1 VATSGEQYELFLT
14 LAVPR
19 IGAARYGF
27 ELADPAEREAAVSDA
42 LVPLAVDA
50 ALLGA
55 EGLRELAMAIVHN
68 SRAPTLAVEEALL
81 ELEQATEELGHA
93 DASGARVDE
102 TRLRHLA
109 RALISNGPRPTSP
122 APVAHPRPAIT
133 APDRAARPH
142 PAPASSPPRA
152 DAATEQPTDESDSV
166 WQPTL
171 ADDML
176 AAFLDECGERTDS
189 LSERLLRLEQN
200 AGDRELISEIFR
212 DLHTLKGSSAFAGLT
227 KMNRVAHQA
236 EDLIG
241 ALREGRRQVDRGVV
255 DVLLEALDVLRTI
268 VARARAGERL
278 DMDVRGL
285 LARLAEPSLAK
296 AQGPGVGG
304 RGSVGGE
311 VRDEGASTSSV
322 VAASSPAAAAAPA
335 AQSTLRIE
343 FEKVDHLLNL
353 VGEVVLARGRLST
366 ASEVQSTILREVG
379 AVRKRLSLMPG
390 LNGSAA
396 TLNDELERLERVLRE
411 TFGEVELG
419 LGGLG
424 LAVGQLR
431 DTVMKLR
438 MVPIARLFSK
448 YQRTVRELANKLG
461 KEISVE
467 LVGADTE
474 LDKVLVERLEDP
486 LLHLVRNAA
495 DHGIEPPDERAA
507 AGKARAG
514 RVVLSAT
521 QSGGQ
526 IVVSIRDDGRG
537 LDAQKL
543 KRKALEKGLLTPDE
557 ADALDTEQCYE
568 LIFRAGFS
576 TAEHVSDVSGRG
588 VGMDVVREAIARLKG
603 DIRITSELG
612 KGTTLELSLPLTLA
626 ITQVLTARA
635 GGELLAIPLDAVVS
649 AQTVQPGDLE
659 RVATGTCIRIGSALI
674 QVVDLA
680 EVLGLSGGA
689 SLGDEQA
696 AAVVIVRLGQS
707 ELALLVQQV
716 LGRHEVVIKA
726 LGPLLAAAPCTAGAA
741 LIGER
746 MVLVVD
752 LVDVGARALSGKS
765 SQPRVRPRAVSGT
778 RAKILVAEDS
788 PLIRDAIRRELTRA
802 GFEVTVAEDGEQA
815 LRLARAGRF
824 DAVSSDVMMPKMD
837 GYELVRALRQEPGY
851 RQVPIVMVTS
861 KDARI
866 DAIKGYDAGADA
878 YLGKP
883 AEADELVRTLDAL
896 LRRKH

>member
-1 VATSGEQYELFLT
+1 MATSGEQYELFLT

-27 ELADPAEREAAVSDA
+27 EIADASEREAAVSDA
-42 LVPLAVDA
+42 LLPLAVDA

-81 ELEQATEELGHA
+81 ELEQATEELGHG

-102 TRLRHLA
+102 TRLRDLA
-109 RALISNGPRPTSP
+109 RALISNGPRPPPP
-122 APVAHPRPAIT
+122 APAARKEPAVSP
-133 APDRAARPH
+133 PDRAAPPH
-142 PAPASSPPRA
+142 PPAESPARA
-152 DAATEQPTDESDSV
+152 GPSAEPATDESDSI

-171 ADDML
+171 AEDML

-200 AGDRELISEIFR
+200 AGDRELINEIFR

-227 KMNRVAHQA
+227 KMNRIAHQA

-255 DVLLEALDVLRTI
+255 DVLLEALDALRGI
-268 VARARAGERL
+268 VTKARAGERL
-278 DMDVRGL
+278 DMDVRSL
-285 LARLAEPSLAK
+285 LARLADPSVPKAEGSGLSAQGAVGGGDKAEGPRAGAPSTPSLA
-296 AQGPGVGG
+296 PPP
-304 RGSVGGE
+304 
-311 VRDEGASTSSV
+311 TS
-322 VAASSPAAAAAPA
+322 

-366 ASEVQSTILREVG
+366 ASEVQTTILREVG
-379 AVRKRLSLMPG
+379 AVRKRLSLTPG
-390 LNGSAA
+390 SSGSPAP
-396 TLNDELERLERVLRE
+396 LNDELERLERVLRE

-461 KEISVE
+461 KEITVE

-495 DHGIEPPDERAA
+495 DHGVEPPDERAA
-507 AGKARAG
+507 AGKPRAG

-537 LDAQKL
+537 LDAEKL
-543 KRKALEKGLLTPDE
+543 KRKALEKGLLTPEE

-603 DIRITSELG
+603 DIHITSELG

-635 GGELLAIPLDAVVS
+635 GGEVLAIPLDAVIS
-649 AQTVQPGDLE
+649 AQTVLPGDLE
-659 RVATGTCIRIGSALI
+659 RVATGTCIRIGSSLI

-696 AAVVIVRLGQS
+696 TAVVIVRLGQS

-752 LVDVGARALSGKS
+752 LVDVGTRALSGKS
-765 SQPRVRPRAVSGT
+765 SAPRVRPRAVSGT

-815 LRLARAGRF
+815 LRLARAERY

-837 GYELVRALRQEPGY
+837 GYELVRALRREPGY

-883 AEADELVRTLDAL
+883 AEADELVLTLDSL
-896 LRRKH
+896 LRRQH

>member
-1 VATSGEQYELFLT
+1 
-14 LAVPR
+14 LA
-19 IGAARYGF
+19 
-27 ELADPAEREAAVSDA
+27 E
-42 LVPLAVDA
+42 
-50 ALLGA
+50 
-55 EGLRELAMAIVHN
+55 
-68 SRAPTLAVEEALL
+68 
-81 ELEQATEELGHA
+81 
-93 DASGARVDE
+93 
-102 TRLRHLA
+102 
-109 RALISNGPRPTSP
+109 
-122 APVAHPRPAIT
+122 
-133 APDRAARPH
+133 
-142 PAPASSPPRA
+142 
-152 DAATEQPTDESDSV
+152 
-166 WQPTL
+166 
-171 ADDML
+171 DML
-176 AAFLDECGERTDS
+176 AAFLDECSERTDS
-189 LSERLLRLEQN
+189 LAERLLRLEQN
-200 AGDRELISEIFR
+200 ADDRALIGEIFR

-227 KMNRVAHQA
+227 KMNRIAHRA

-241 ALREGRRQVDRGVV
+241 ALREGRRKVDRGVV
-255 DVLLEALDVLRTI
+255 DVLLEALDVLRGI
-268 VARARAGERL
+268 VNKARAGERL

-285 LARLAEPSLAK
+285 LARLADPSIPKVEEAGVRG
-296 AQGPGVGG
+296 QGSGG
-304 RGSVGGE
+304 GAGRK
-311 VRDEGASTSSV
+311 EGASSSSV
-322 VAASSPAAAAAPA
+322 VAASSAPA
-335 AQSTLRIE
+335 SAAGVATAQSTLRIE

-353 VGEVVLARGRLST
+353 VGEVVLARGRLNT
-366 ASEVQSTILREVG
+366 ASEVQTTILREVG
-379 AVRKRLSLMPG
+379 AVRKRLATLPG

-396 TLNDELERLERVLRE
+396 PLNDELERLERVLRE

-448 YQRTVRELANKLG
+448 YQRTVRELANRLG

-467 LVGADTE
+467 LEGADTE

-486 LLHLVRNAA
+486 LLHLVRNAV
-495 DHGIEPPDERAA
+495 DHGVESPNERAA
-507 AGKARAG
+507 AGKPRAG

-537 LDAQKL
+537 LDAEKL
-543 KRKALEKGLLTPDE
+543 KRKALEKGLLTPEE
-557 ADALDTEQCYE
+557 ADALDTEQCHE

-576 TAEHVSDVSGRG
+576 TAEQVSDVSGRG
-588 VGMDVVREAIARLKG
+588 VGMDVVREAITRLKG
-603 DIRITSELG
+603 DVRITSEVG

-635 GGELLAIPLDAVVS
+635 GGELVAIPLDAVVS
-649 AQTVQPGDLE
+649 AQTVEPGDLE
-659 RVATGTCIRIGSALI
+659 RIATGTCIRIGSSLT

-680 EVLGLSGGA
+680 EVLGLSGGT

-726 LGPLLAAAPCTAGAA
+726 LGPLLGAAPCAAGAA

-765 SQPRVRPRAVSGT
+765 SEPRVRPRAVSGT

-815 LRLARAGRF
+815 LRLARAQHF
-824 DAVSSDVMMPKMD
+824 DAVSSDVMMPKLD

-851 RQVPIVMVTS
+851 RRVPIVMVTS

-883 AEADELVRTLDAL
+883 AEADELVRTLDGL
-896 LRRKH
+896 LRRRH